1 MLTQISLLLLYQRV
15 FTLQLKWF
23 RIALA
28 VIAFLALTS
37 NLSTVFAVIFQCSP
51 IKKGWN
57 RRETAGRCINAT
69 RLFIAHAALSLLVDV
84 AIVAVPLPLVWHL
97 HTNRRTKAAVSGMV
111 LLGSLSVLNSQ
122 ACSMIDRLLT
132 DYQSFDFESDQ
143 DLLFCSSPSW
153 GRNMLFFPSPFECPV
168 LTSFQQMTAK

>member
-1 MLTQISLLLLYQRV
+1 MDTIFYMISQMLTQISLLLLYQRV
-15 FTLQLKWF
+15 FTSHLKWF

-51 IKKGWN
+51 IRKGWN
-57 RRETAGRCINAT
+57 TSETAGRGFDTA
-69 RLFIAHAALSLLVDV
+69 RLFIVHSAVSLLVDA
-84 AIVAVPLPLVWHL
+84 AIVVVPLPLVWNR

-111 LLGSLSVLNSQ
+111 LLGSVSVLNLQ

-132 DYQSFDFESDQ
+132 DY
-143 DLLFCSSPSW
+143 
-153 GRNMLFFPSPFECPV
+153 
-168 LTSFQQMTAK
+168 